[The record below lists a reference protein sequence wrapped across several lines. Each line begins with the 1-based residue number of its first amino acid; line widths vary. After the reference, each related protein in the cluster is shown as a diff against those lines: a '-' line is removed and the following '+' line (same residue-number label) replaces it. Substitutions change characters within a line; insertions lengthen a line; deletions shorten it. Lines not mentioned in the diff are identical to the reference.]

1 MHVLIVDDEPLAREE
16 LAYLVKQH
24 PQVTSIAQAD
34 SVEQAIAQ
42 LIDKKTD
49 LLFLDIH
56 LTGESG
62 FDLAEKIAQSPKS
75 TLPCLCH
82 RL

>member
-42 LIDKKTD
+42 LIDQKTD

-62 FDLAEKIAQSPKS
+62 FDLRVLLDKISEFLS
-75 TLPCLCH
+75 S
-82 RL
+82 

>member
-42 LIDKKTD
+42 LIDQKTD
-49 LLFLDIH
+49 LLFLGIH
-56 LTGESG
+56 LTGERG
-62 FDLAEKIAQSPKS
+62 FD
-75 TLPCLCH
+75 
-82 RL
+82 

>member
-1 MHVLIVDDEPLAREE
+1 MHVLIVDDEPFAREE

-42 LIDKKTD
+42 LIDKKRTCS
-49 LLFLDIH
+49 F
-56 LTGESG
+56 
-62 FDLAEKIAQSPKS
+62 
-75 TLPCLCH
+75 
-82 RL
+82 

>member
-34 SVEQAIAQ
+34 SVE
-42 LIDKKTD
+42 
-49 LLFLDIH
+49 FF
-56 LTGESG
+56 SG
-62 FDLAEKIAQSPKS
+62 
-75 TLPCLCH
+75 
-82 RL
+82 